1 MGSMKRTLIVQF
13 FLLLLLIVLLGQTL
27 QAATSTNVKD
37 KDAIILQGFN
47 WESYNKKHYVDITN
61 KAQQIK
67 DAGFNALWFPP
78 VSYAYD
84 GEGLYPHSRG
94 YIPLGYTNFNS
105 SYGSESELIQAVQ
118 KLKSFGIS
126 PIADLVFNHR
136 GVSYYEPGH
145 QGDNNYARFTD
156 YDWGLWAFTSGTG
169 QNGHGAKDT
178 GDDFAY
184 AFDID
189 ITNSTVRND
198 LSILVKQLKNQI
210 GFEGWRYDYVKGYRG
225 EFVSHLNDQT
235 KPNISIGEYWT
246 TMSYCGD
253 NNLCS
258 NQDSHRQEIINWM
271 DSTWKGINN
280 KTADDASLAFDFTTK
295 GILQEAVRKGEYWRL
310 KDSQGKATGVLG
322 WWPEKSVTFID
333 NHDTGSTQ
341 GHWPFGN
348 RDQVLLGYV
357 YILTH
362 PGIPTVFW
370 DHFFHWNLKKEIS
383 ELIRLR
389 KSAGIKSNSSLEIL
403 QAKQGLYVAQ
413 INKNTLV
420 KIGKGHWSA
429 GPEFSDP
436 IQGHN
441 YTIWLKSR

>member
-1 MGSMKRTLIVQF
+1 MRFMKRTLIVQF
-13 FLLLLLIVLLGQTL
+13 FLLLLLIVLLGQSL
-27 QAATSTNVKD
+27 QASTGVKD
-37 KDAIILQGFN
+37 HNAIILQGFN
-47 WESYNKKHYVDITN
+47 WESYNKRHYVEITN
-61 KAQQIK
+61 KAQDIK
-67 DAGFNALWFPP
+67 DAGFNAVWFPP
-78 VSYAYD
+78 ASYAYD

-94 YIPLGYTNFNS
+94 YIPLGYMNFNS
-105 SYGSESELIQAVQ
+105 SYGSESELIQAVS

-126 PIADLVFNHR
+126 PIADLVLNHR

-156 YDWGLWAFTSGTG
+156 FDWGLWAFTSGTG
-169 QNGHGAKDT
+169 QNGHGAKDS
-178 GDDFAY
+178 GDDFSY

-189 ITNSTVRND
+189 ITNQTVRSD
-198 LSILVKQLKNQI
+198 LSKLVKQLKHQI

-225 EFVSHLNDQT
+225 EFVTYLNDQT
-235 KPNISIGEYWT
+235 NPNISIGEYWT

-253 NNLCS
+253 NNLCP

-271 DSTWKGINN
+271 DSTWKGLPG
-280 KTADDASLAFDFTTK
+280 KTAKDASLAFDFTTK
-295 GILQEAVRKGEYWRL
+295 GVLQESVRKGEYWRL
-310 KDSQGKATGVLG
+310 KDSQGKPTGVLG
-322 WWPEKSVTFID
+322 WWPEQSVTFID

-362 PGIPTVFW
+362 PGVPTVFW
-370 DHFFHWNLKKEIS
+370 DHYFHWNLKSEIK
-383 ELIRLR
+383 ELIRIR
-389 KSAGIKSNSSLEIL
+389 KQSKITSNSKVEIL
-403 QAKQGLYVAQ
+403 QAKQDLYVAR
-413 INKNTLV
+413 INDQLLV

-429 GPEFSDP
+429 GPEFATP